1 MFLRLNDTQSWN
13 CDWTIIPVIPA
24 IFRSSVGITNRK
36 VYTKGFVTLNSRYS
50 SSRQPHLI
58 GAGLIA
64 AALGTYYFAS
74 QSGLLLSNPR
84 VEQTEAATGAFVAD
98 GELPAE
104 VPEMPSSFGAMP
116 ETGTDLQVL
125 PPADSLVS
133 YRNGT
138 DQQVPLQANSNAFPD
153 GGRPSQLSA
162 QGDIQVYFSPKGGCT
177 SAIVGELNRAQR
189 QILIQAYSFTSEPI
203 AAACVAAHNRG
214 VQVFAV
220 LDKSQETEQYS
231 AADFLANSG
240 IPTMIDAQHAIAHNK
255 VILIDGTTL
264 ITGSFN
270 FTTNAEQS
278 NAENLLIIRNRP
290 DLYSVYEKNMQN
302 HFSHSKKYVARA
314 TAGRSATRTNHGHE
328 SRK

>member
-1 MFLRLNDTQSWN
+1 M
-13 CDWTIIPVIPA
+13 
-24 IFRSSVGITNRK
+24 
-36 VYTKGFVTLNSRYS
+36 
-50 SSRQPHLI
+50 
-58 GAGLIA
+58 
-64 AALGTYYFAS
+64 
-74 QSGLLLSNPR
+74 
-84 VEQTEAATGAFVAD
+84 EQTEAATGAFVAD

-189 QILIQAYSFTSEPI
+189 QVLIQAYSFTSEPI

-231 AADFLANSG
+231 AADFLANSC

-290 DLYSVYEKNMQN
+290 DLYSAYEKNMQN

-314 TAGRSATRTNHGHE
+314 TVGRSATRTNHGHE